1 MNKAEPRE
9 IITHDFTDYQKTIID
24 LCKKSYKCTYDGMT
38 ETHLYKA
45 DDFMVVRLKQ

>member
-9 IITHDFTDYQKTIID
+9 IITHDFTVYQKTIID
-24 LCKKSYKCTYDGMT
+24 LCKNDYKCTYDGMM

-45 DDFMVVRLKQ
+45 SDFVIVRLKQ